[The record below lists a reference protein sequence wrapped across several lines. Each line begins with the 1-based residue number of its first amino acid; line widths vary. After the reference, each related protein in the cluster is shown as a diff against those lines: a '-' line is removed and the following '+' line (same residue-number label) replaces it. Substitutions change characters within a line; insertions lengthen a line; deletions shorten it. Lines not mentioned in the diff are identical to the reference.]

1 MEDVVKRR
9 IPVGTVIARRTL
21 VDAKS
26 GARIVVSIGAPVF
39 VGDGWD
45 WACPYRI
52 NGLRKTLFGHAHGID
67 GIQAL
72 QLVSLAIRH
81 ALEKTKRNFSWL
93 DQSFWQSGF
102 PTMVTG
108 TGIPAFERH
117 LEDVIECEHR
127 RFPADLKAW
136 QKRAKSKTRPWR
148 IDPRAASRNFRSSRP
163 GFQNTG
169 GFT

>member
-1 MEDVVKRR
+1 MEVVVKRR

-26 GARIVVSIGAPVF
+26 SARIVVSIGVPVF
-39 VGDGWD
+39 IRDGWN

-102 PTMVTG
+102 PKMVTG
-108 TGIPAFERH
+108 FGIPAFDRH
-117 LEDVIECEHR
+117 LEDVIDREHLS
-127 RFPADLKAW
+127 FTAVFVAW
-136 QKRAKSKTRPWR
+136 L
-148 IDPRAASRNFRSSRP
+148 
-163 GFQNTG
+163 
-169 GFT
+169 